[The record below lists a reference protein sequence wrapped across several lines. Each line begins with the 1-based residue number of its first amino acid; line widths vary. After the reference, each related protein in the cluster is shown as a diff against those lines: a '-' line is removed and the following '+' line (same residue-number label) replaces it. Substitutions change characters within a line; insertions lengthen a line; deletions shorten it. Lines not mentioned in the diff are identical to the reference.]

1 MERIDIGQ
9 NVNLFRFRD
18 TLDARIRR
26 MFRVNGITTV
36 RDLCLQNKRDLL
48 KTREVGIRSIRLIET
63 ILESYGLWLGM
74 HETELD
80 EYARAAPKERKV
92 PTAASA
98 PEETEAAKWEQ
109 RRYEIAKE
117 MFVQHRMLAVAAVK
131 EADDLIAALG
141 YMPHA

>member
-80 EYARAAPKERKV
+80 EYARAAQKEGKSRPLLPLRKKRKRRSGNNAGTKSPKRCSYSTVCWPSPPSKRQ
-92 PTAASA
+92 T
-98 PEETEAAKWEQ
+98 T
-109 RRYEIAKE
+109 
-117 MFVQHRMLAVAAVK
+117 
-131 EADDLIAALG
+131 
-141 YMPHA
+141 

>member
-1 MERIDIGQ
+1 MKTMERIDIGQ

-63 ILESYGLWLGM
+63 ILESYGL
-74 HETELD
+74 
-80 EYARAAPKERKV
+80 
-92 PTAASA
+92 
-98 PEETEAAKWEQ
+98 
-109 RRYEIAKE
+109 
-117 MFVQHRMLAVAAVK
+117 
-131 EADDLIAALG
+131 
-141 YMPHA
+141 

>member
-18 TLDARIRR
+18 TLDTRIRR

-63 ILESYGLWLGM
+63 ILESYGL
-74 HETELD
+74 
-80 EYARAAPKERKV
+80 
-92 PTAASA
+92 
-98 PEETEAAKWEQ
+98 
-109 RRYEIAKE
+109 
-117 MFVQHRMLAVAAVK
+117 
-131 EADDLIAALG
+131 
-141 YMPHA
+141 

>member
-1 MERIDIGQ
+1 
-9 NVNLFRFRD
+9 
-18 TLDARIRR
+18 
-26 MFRVNGITTV
+26 
-36 RDLCLQNKRDLL
+36 
-48 KTREVGIRSIRLIET
+48 
-63 ILESYGLWLGM
+63 M

-80 EYARAAPKERKV
+80 EYARAAQKERKV
-92 PTAASA
+92 PAAASA

-117 MFVQHRMLAVAAVK
+117 NSIPPRMLAAAAVK

>member
-80 EYARAAPKERKV
+80 EYARAAQKERKV
-92 PTAASA
+92 PAAASA

-109 RRYEIAKE
+109 RKRDVRTAPYAGRRRRQRGRRPDRRIG
-117 MFVQHRMLAVAAVK
+117 VHAAR
-131 EADDLIAALG
+131 LTTT
-141 YMPHA
+141 